1 MSSQRQRLELTWI
14 GKENRPKLEHQ
25 WEKARDYE
33 VVVSK
38 GFTELKESAFT
49 KNADEPIYDFRQTV
63 EDKSRIAQMLFGGFK
78 RCLYRT
84 QKFQS
89 DTERKLALILDRE
102 SQKWFKPASGQFQI
116 FYKGGADQ
124 SEYIPDFVAETDDRI
139 YLLESKAAG
148 QMADR
153 VVQAKERLCRQMVP
167 ARHRA
172 LDQTQRKTMEL
183 SFDSTRRNR

>member
-1 MSSQRQRLELTWI
+1 
-14 GKENRPKLEHQ
+14 
-25 WEKARDYE
+25 
-33 VVVSK
+33 
-38 GFTELKESAFT
+38 
-49 KNADEPIYDFRQTV
+49 
-63 EDKSRIAQMLFGGFK
+63 MLFGGFQ
-78 RCLYRT
+78 RCLYRA

-116 FYKGGADQ
+116 FYKDGADQ

-153 VVQAKERLCRQMVP
+153 VVQSK
-167 ARHRA
+167 
-172 LDQTQRKTMEL
+172 K
-183 SFDSTRRNR
+183 DSAVKWCQHATEHSTKCGGKPWSYLLIPHDAIAENMTLKGLAGNFAVESS